1 LGRNPAK
8 KGEILYQS
16 GFLKCWEGDG
26 MSVYDKA
33 YELAR
38 ALAASPEYKEY
49 LSCRDKLLQDQ
60 RNFSILEDFRRQQW
74 ELQMAQILGQEV
86 EEEVAEELDQIYA
99 LLSANPIINEFL
111 TAEYRLSKMMSEIQR
126 IVGEA
131 VGAWMGD
138 EIRNRNVN

>member
-1 LGRNPAK
+1 
-8 KGEILYQS
+8 
-16 GFLKCWEGDG
+16 

-138 EIRNRNVN
+138 ETKNRNVN